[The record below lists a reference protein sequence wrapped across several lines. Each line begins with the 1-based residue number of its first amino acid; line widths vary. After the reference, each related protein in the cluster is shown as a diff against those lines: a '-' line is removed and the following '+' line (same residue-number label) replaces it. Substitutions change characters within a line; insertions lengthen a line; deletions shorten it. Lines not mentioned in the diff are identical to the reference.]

1 MGNKFKKGDM
11 VVMHSCMEA
20 ELNKGRVWKCADDEF
35 NRLTTKES
43 TIFLEGF
50 SGPFATK
57 FLQKVDVPVIESEMD
72 LYNEIQRLKQ
82 ELRFSN
88 QKNEQYLKE
97 WRKAETQANRATEEL
112 ADVTIELKNLQ
123 RSMLMEAGK

>member
-1 MGNKFKKGDM
+1 MREKLKKGDL
-11 VVMHSCMEA
+11 VVMHSCIEA
-20 ELNKGRVWKCADDEF
+20 VLSEGRVWKCKGDEF
-35 NRLTTKES
+35 NPS
-43 TIFLEGF
+43 APAVFLEGF
-50 SGPFATK
+50 SGHFAAE

>member
-1 MGNKFKKGDM
+1 MSNKFKKGDM
-11 VVMHSCMEA
+11 VVMHTCLEA
-20 ELNKGRVWKCADDEF
+20 KLNEGRVWKCAGDEF
-35 NRLTTKES
+35 NPS
-43 TIFLEGF
+43 APAVFLEGF
-50 SGPFATK
+50 SGHFAVE

-88 QKNEQYLKE
+88 KKNEQYLNE
-97 WRKAETQANRATEEL
+97 WKKAETQANRATEQL

-123 RSMLMEAGK
+123 RSLLMEAGK

>member
-1 MGNKFKKGDM
+1 MGNKLKKGDL
-11 VVMHSCMEA
+11 VVMHTSLEA
-20 ELNKGRVWKCADDEF
+20 ELNEGRVWKCATDEIT
-35 NRLTTKES
+35 RS
-43 TIFLEGF
+43 VSVVFLEGF
-50 SGPFATK
+50 SGHFATE

-88 QKNEQYLKE
+88 KKNEQYLNE
-97 WRKAETQANRATEEL
+97 WKKAETQANRSTEEL

-123 RSMLMEAGK
+123 RSLLMEAGK

>member
-1 MGNKFKKGDM
+1 MSQKLKKGDL
-11 VVMHSCMEA
+11 VVMYSCMEA
-20 ELNKGRVWKCADDEF
+20 EQNKGRVWKCKGDEF
-35 NRLTTKES
+35 NPS
-43 TIFLEGF
+43 APAVFLEGF

-57 FLQKVDVPVIESEMD
+57 FLQKVDVPAIESEMD

-88 QKNEQYLKE
+88 KKNEQYLNE
-97 WRKAETQANRATEEL
+97 WKKAETQANRATEQL

-123 RSMLMEAGK
+123 RSLLMEAGK

>member
-1 MGNKFKKGDM
+1 MKNKLKKGDL

-20 ELNKGRVWKCADDEF
+20 EQNKGRVWKCKGDEF
-35 NRLTTKES
+35 NPS
-43 TIFLEGF
+43 APAVFLEGF
-50 SGPFATK
+50 SGHFAVE

-82 ELRFSN
+82 ELRISN
-88 QKNEQYLKE
+88 KKNEQFLNDWK
-97 WRKAETQANRATEEL
+97 KAETQANRATEQL

-123 RSMLMEAGK
+123 RSLLMEAGK